1 MIQRFIGSSQNGIH
15 SLEARVHG
23 LELAL
28 DEISF
33 DLGVSTGRMSSNDA
47 ATCCSLPGTEFLSSK
62 LRRKTEVRSS
72 SASCG
77 APSVNNE
84 DGKGWR
90 HRLRGGNGLIMN
102 PLAEI
107 PRVGLSQVSSNGVA
121 NNIVV

>member
-62 LRRKTEVRSS
+62 IRRKTEVRS
-72 SASCG
+72 CG
-77 APSVNNE
+77 APPANNE

-90 HRLRGGNGLIMN
+90 HRVRGGNGLIVN